1 MGWLLS
7 HRRAARPRCAPME
20 VPLTL
25 LSSQQ
30 APAFLTLLSQKFQE
44 QLAISPSAALPLSP
58 SLPLS
63 SNLAVALL
71 PGDEKERE
79 WGQRRGGGWVGV
91 LPEEDERG
99 ERSEGRGGEAG
110 RGTMKFV
117 WDTLDF
123 YGYCA
128 VPVSSHYSLTPSS
141 RKNASGCT

>member
-7 HRRAARPRCAPME
+7 HRRAARPHCAPME

-58 SLPLS
+58 SLPLC

-79 WGQRRGGGWVGV
+79 WGQRRGGVSYQRRMK
-91 LPEEDERG
+91 EERDQ
-99 ERSEGRGGEAG
+99 RGGEAG

>member
-58 SLPLS
+58 SLPLC

-79 WGQRRGGGWVGV
+79 WGQRRERKRGV

-128 VPVSSHYSLTPSS
+128 VPVSSHYSLTASS

>member
-7 HRRAARPRCAPME
+7 HRRAAWPRCAPME

-44 QLAISPSAALPLSP
+44 QLAISPSAALPLSL
-58 SLPLS
+58 SLPLC

-79 WGQRRGGGWVGV
+79 WGQTGGGGV

-99 ERSEGRGGEAG
+99 ERSEGRGGRQGNDEVCLG
-110 RGTMKFV
+110 
-117 WDTLDF
+117 
-123 YGYCA
+123 
-128 VPVSSHYSLTPSS
+128 
-141 RKNASGCT
+141 